1 MKAAGPERCTRCGGP
16 LRGPGSI
23 HSGCAAEVDRELRA
37 TYGDGAPQ
45 LHFDRGSVRIPSTRL
60 PHPAPAPLVILIDS
74 REQDR
79 WVFPTFVGREK
90 RPVQTKD
97 GGLPTGDYTTEPL
110 LGLAVIERKSPGD
123 FMSTITHD
131 RERWDREVARFGQLE
146 RVCIVVEGER
156 SECADVAPGVRWE
169 SVEGTIASLDVKH
182 RVAVHFKQGR
192 AQAAWFA
199 ASWLRRAEAEL
210 LPRIPPAVR
219 LRDAFRSCV
228 ARSGVSR

>member
-1 MKAAGPERCTRCGGP
+1 MTDTFA
-16 LRGPGSI
+16 
-23 HSGCAAEVDRELRA
+23 
-37 TYGDGAPQ
+37 
-45 LHFDRGSVRIPSTRL
+45 RGSVRIPTVLL
-60 PHPAPAPLVILIDS
+60 PHPSLSPLEIVCDT
-74 REQDR
+74 REQNP
-79 WVFPTFVGREK
+79 WVFPEYIGPRERR
-90 RPVQTKD
+90 RPILVRRGT
-97 GGLPTGDYTTEPL
+97 LSIADYSTVPL
-110 LGLAVIERKSPGD
+110 LGLAVIERKSPAD

-199 ASWLRRAEAEL
+199 ASWLRRAETEL
-210 LPRIPPAVR
+210 LPRIPPSVR
-219 LRDAFRSCV
+219 LRDAFRSCL